1 MVAGCSG
8 EWMTFAQPRRVDSP
22 SSARSPRLAILRPDN
37 DLLRLLDADHTKERS
52 YSQSCRDWPEVKSH
66 LAILLAPAD
75 QQDDEGGGEQPERIW
90 GLGIVRP
97 AHETDR
103 DRKVVVTCARR
114 LRGLVPFS
122 ELWCVGGERDGALA
136 RSLPESGP
144 VTVGAD
150 MVFANLRRISP
161 DVDREV
167 QRLLPLLDDGE
178 GWSDRE
184 LRWRDER
191 DALLL
196 FARIAGLDPKDF
208 APVRGWDR
216 TAARAGFL
224 SGLTGTSVQPMLDD
238 IRGRAAER
246 FSDVGE
252 TVARAFVSGGG
263 RQSYDFEVTSITDRW
278 VVDGGE
284 GSLDAYYYH
293 VDTRTL
299 VLLRY
304 LCPDPNELLSSDARH
319 SLDDFLGRVQRLPR
333 PAQRSADDYG
343 LLNDPL
349 FLRIHE
355 QMPFTAALHRTSPGA
370 IYPYGQITA
379 AVSAAAA
386 HGLPG
391 LSTDVLTRHLVPTG
405 FAGLVRDGWF
415 GARDV
420 PFGVALDWV
429 EATLETAGVA
439 LVFVDF
445 SSRPRGNGSGI
456 GMSAQGIA

>member
-1 MVAGCSG
+1 MA
-8 EWMTFAQPRRVDSP
+8 FAQPRRVDFP

-52 YSQSCRDWPEVKSH
+52 YSQPCREWPEVKSH

-75 QQDDEGGGEQPERIW
+75 QQGDEGGREQPERIW

-103 DRKVVVTCARR
+103 DRKVVVTRARR
-114 LRGLVPFS
+114 IRGLVPFS
-122 ELWCVGGERDGALA
+122 GLWCAGGERDGALA

-150 MVFANLRRISP
+150 IVFANLRRISP
-161 DVDREV
+161 DVEREV

-196 FARIAGLDPKDF
+196 FAKIAGFTPNDF

-224 SGLTGTSVQPMLDD
+224 SGLTGTAVQPMLDD

-246 FSDVGE
+246 FSGVGE
-252 TVARAFVSGGG
+252 TVVQAFASGGG
-263 RQSYDFEVTSITDRW
+263 RQSYDFEATSITDRW

-299 VLLRY
+299 VILRY
-304 LCPDPNELLSSDARH
+304 LCPAPNGLLSSDARH
-319 SLDDFLGRVQRLPR
+319 SLDDFLGRVHRLPR
-333 PAQRSADDYG
+333 PARRSADDYG
-343 LLNDPL
+343 LLDDPL

-355 QMPFTAALHRTSPGA
+355 QVPFTAALYRTSPGA
-370 IYPYGQITA
+370 IYPYGQIAA
-379 AVSAAAA
+379 AVSAAAV

-391 LSTDVLTRHLVPTG
+391 LSTDMLTRHLVPTD
-405 FAGLVRDGWF
+405 FARLVRDGWF

-420 PFGVALDWV
+420 PFEVALDWV
-429 EATLETAGVA
+429 EATVETVGVA
-439 LVFVDF
+439 LVVVDF
-445 SSRPRGNGSGI
+445 SSRPRGNGAGI
-456 GMSAQGIA
+456 GMRAQGIA